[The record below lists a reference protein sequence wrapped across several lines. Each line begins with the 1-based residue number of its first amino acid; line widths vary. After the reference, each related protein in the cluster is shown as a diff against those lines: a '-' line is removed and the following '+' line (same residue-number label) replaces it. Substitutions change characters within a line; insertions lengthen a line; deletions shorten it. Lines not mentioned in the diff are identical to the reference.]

1 MLKRITLISNEQRAS
16 QLLSQDDFN
25 YDQFNH
31 ELLNLDLAV
40 DIVEQSESASEAAS
54 YKETS

>member
-54 YKETS
+54 